1 MLVKH
6 NTKACSI
13 AWYDA
18 QIHSKRKTVKIQ
30 ILSHSK
36 DAPPQYQR
44 TEQHQDSRKHA
55 RDHFHSKDNQ
65 KLAQRQMNLD
75 EKIQIWLSFPL
86 N

>member
-18 QIHSKRKTVKIQ
+18 QIHSQRKIVKIQ
-30 ILSHSK
+30 ISIHSK
-36 DAPPQYQR
+36 EDPPQYQR

-55 RDHFHSKDNQ
+55 QDHVHSNYHQ
-65 KLAQRQMNLD
+65 KLAQRQTNLD
-75 EKIQIWLSFPL
+75 EKNQI
-86 N
+86 

>member
-18 QIHSKRKTVKIQ
+18 QIHSQRKIVKIQ
-30 ILSHSK
+30 ISIHSK
-36 DAPPQYQR
+36 EDPPPHQR

-55 RDHFHSKDNQ
+55 QNHFHSKDNQ

-75 EKIQIWLSFPL
+75 EKIQI
-86 N
+86 